1 MGVPL
6 HWVVQY
12 CSQVRPYKAAF
23 TWADCLS
30 WITLDKFPT
39 KKEADA
45 FMETELEQRRHS
57 TVGAALRVYPIY
69 PSATLN
75 KYRGA
80 RAPEAL
86 MEKDVRVRARL
97 RLDLEEAKRQYQQYG
112 EWYESVFKPMVP
124 IAQIDLPAPW
134 KELRYQDNKKKIG
147 ETGKMPP
154 AFLEFHDDT
163 KRFTIS
169 DGIHRI
175 NAAKDLGYTNVPAVV
190 SYRRT
195 YRPGGSN
202 PTRIGYRVGEPQETN
217 AKKLIEFEV
226 VELGNK
232 HLLVDIGKALG
243 APPNLES
250 VVKTI
255 EDRFGKD
262 AEAMWLCDTPEWA
275 EKRYGPGEAYVT
287 RIPEEAIVA
296 CDLGPDGKLWI
307 WGKTANPRLLCDVCG
322 KEIEKGQEFHP
333 AYIEDF
339 QRVEGIVCSHE
350 CAIKFLNR
358 GKEGTLATKR
368 WRLRARADTL
378 LKEIREERAR
388 L

>member
-12 CSQVRPYKAAF
+12 CSSVRPYKGPF

-30 WITLDKFPT
+30 WITIYKVPT

-45 FMETELEQRRHS
+45 FMETELEQRRLS
-57 TVGAALRVYPIY
+57 SMGTALRTYPIY
-69 PSATLN
+69 PSVTLN

-112 EWYESVFKPMVP
+112 EWYESVFEPMVP

-163 KRFTIS
+163 RRYAIA

-202 PTRIGYRVGEPQETN
+202 PTRVGYRVGEPQETN

-226 VELGNK
+226 IESGNVHMLK
-232 HLLVDIGKALG
+232 YL
-243 APPNLES
+243 
-250 VVKTI
+250 
-255 EDRFGKD
+255 
-262 AEAMWLCDTPEWA
+262 AEALHCAPTLEAIKTAIDSQFGADAVGMWLCDSREWA
-275 EKRYGPGEAYVT
+275 EKRYGPGEAYSVEV
-287 RIPEEAIVA
+287 PSDAIVGT
-296 CDLGPDGKLWI
+296 DLGPDGKLWI
-307 WGKTANPRLLCDVCG
+307 WGKTTNL
-322 KEIEKGQEFHP
+322 Q
-333 AYIEDF
+333 IED
-339 QRVEGIVCSHE
+339 
-350 CAIKFLNR
+350 
-358 GKEGTLATKR
+358 LAARR
-368 WRLRARADTL
+368 WRLRVRADTL